1 MRRISVK
8 YDSLSLFMR
17 AGFVYTLQDLCV
29 RAVHTVLARRYIK
42 ASAEPCIHTIS
53 PAARGASAK
62 REGHWWLQV
71 VTKHGADG
79 LRDLG
84 HLLQDTLALVRTKL
98 CAKGLHEAVWM
109 PPKTECAIGALALG
123 LALPW
128 PET

>member
-1 MRRISVK
+1 MIHRR
-8 YDSLSLFMR
+8 R
-17 AGFVYTLQDLCV
+17 FVYTLQDLCV

-42 ASAEPCIHTIS
+42 ASKRRPESSVYGSPRPSPTIS
-53 PAARGASAK
+53 PAARGASTK

-71 VTKHGADG
+71 VTKHGVDG

-98 CAKGLHEAVWM
+98 CAEGLHEAVWM

>member
-1 MRRISVK
+1 M
-8 YDSLSLFMR
+8 
-17 AGFVYTLQDLCV
+17 YTLQDLCV
-29 RAVHTVLARRYIK
+29 RAVHTVLARRYINRPK
-42 ASAEPCIHTIS
+42 RRAVYTIS

-71 VTKHGADG
+71 VTKHGVDG

-109 PPKTECAIGALALG
+109 PPKTERAVGALAPP
-123 LALPW
+123 LAPRW
-128 PET
+128 PRTPGSRHARGSTPRT